1 MLLSESN
8 RNNSAE
14 NQVLNHEYEKLQN
27 WFQTVKFRKVLFGGV
42 DEVQL
47 WKKLEELNKLY
58 EAAVSAERARYDAL
72 IGEYKKKADTWKS
85 GYEEELEERK
95 TFRQS
100 MEREDSESRSD
111 REGRR

>member
-27 WFQTVKFRKVLFGGV
+27 WFQTVKFRKVLFGGE

-47 WKKLEELNKLY
+47 
-58 EAAVSAERARYDAL
+58 
-72 IGEYKKKADTWKS
+72 
-85 GYEEELEERK
+85 
-95 TFRQS
+95 
-100 MEREDSESRSD
+100 
-111 REGRR
+111 